1 MTVQDIDGLDA
12 EAKLW
17 IEFRCVVVGP
27 FVECRCFVIGLA
39 FSCAVSF
46 VGLC

>member
-27 FVECRCFVIGLA
+27 FVEFR
-39 FSCAVSF
+39 SF
-46 VGLC
+46 VMGLWFGGAVTLLGVC